1 MGNNIKFI
9 MSAVFGVPISAIG
22 DNTSQ
27 QTLEQWDS
35 LNHMKLVAALEEE
48 YDVTFLDSEILEM
61 HNHKL
66 IDLIL
71 REKKA
76 TT

>member
-1 MGNNIKFI
+1 

-22 DNTSQ
+22 DTTSQ

-61 HNHKL
+61 QSYKL

-76 TT
+76 TP